1 MNKIEEGIAAIDTAV
16 ETVKS
21 GYLPLSGGTITGDI
35 TIIGTNGQ
43 YGLKIVNGDIYFLT
57 DGGSTILN
65 IIGGITSE
73 KGTSAYHAM
82 SQKGVAD
89 NYIAKTDISNVK
101 GADATKVPSLQCL
114 NDEYVPKSGGIING
128 TIGITGDIEILGN
141 DTLKLSTDGSI
152 TFPERASRLTGIADD
167 KGTSSTL
174 AVSQKCLNDNYIAK
188 SELPSNL
195 LKYQIITSTSQIG
208 TDTNTAYLI
217 LE

>member
-65 IIGGITSE
+65 IISGITSE
-73 KGTSAYHAM
+73 KGASAYHAM

-89 NYIAKTDISNVK
+89 NYV
-101 GADATKVPSLQCL
+101 
-114 NDEYVPKSGGIING
+114 
-128 TIGITGDIEILGN
+128 
-141 DTLKLSTDGSI
+141 
-152 TFPERASRLTGIADD
+152 
-167 KGTSSTL
+167 
-174 AVSQKCLNDNYIAK
+174 AK
-188 SELPSNL
+188 SDLPSNL

>member
-35 TIIGTNGQ
+35 TIMGTNSS
-43 YGLKIVNGDIYFLT
+43 YGLKIADGDIYFLT
-57 DGGSTILN
+57 NGGSSISY
-65 IIGGITSE
+65 IIKGIVSE

-89 NYIAKTDISNVK
+89 NYV
-101 GADATKVPSLQCL
+101 
-114 NDEYVPKSGGIING
+114 
-128 TIGITGDIEILGN
+128 
-141 DTLKLSTDGSI
+141 
-152 TFPERASRLTGIADD
+152 
-167 KGTSSTL
+167 
-174 AVSQKCLNDNYIAK
+174 AK
-188 SELPSNL
+188 SDLPSNL
-195 LKYQIITSTSQIG
+195 LKYQIITSISQIG

>member
-43 YGLKIVNGDIYFLT
+43 YGLKIVNGDIYFLS

-73 KGTSAYHAM
+73 KGISARHAM

-89 NYIAKTDISNVK
+89 NYV
-101 GADATKVPSLQCL
+101 
-114 NDEYVPKSGGIING
+114 
-128 TIGITGDIEILGN
+128 
-141 DTLKLSTDGSI
+141 
-152 TFPERASRLTGIADD
+152 
-167 KGTSSTL
+167 
-174 AVSQKCLNDNYIAK
+174 AK
-188 SELPSNL
+188 SDLPSNL

>member
-65 IIGGITSE
+65 IISGITSE
-73 KGTSAYHAM
+73 KGMSAYHAM
-82 SQKGVAD
+82 SQKGVA
-89 NYIAKTDISNVK
+89 
-101 GADATKVPSLQCL
+101 
-114 NDEYVPKSGGIING
+114 
-128 TIGITGDIEILGN
+128 
-141 DTLKLSTDGSI
+141 
-152 TFPERASRLTGIADD
+152 
-167 KGTSSTL
+167 
-174 AVSQKCLNDNYIAK
+174 DNYIAK

-208 TDTNTAYLI
+208 TDANTAYLI

>member
-21 GYLPLSGGTITGDI
+21 GYLPLSGGTITGDV

-57 DGGSTILN
+57 DGGSTILD

-89 NYIAKTDISNVK
+89 NYV
-101 GADATKVPSLQCL
+101 
-114 NDEYVPKSGGIING
+114 
-128 TIGITGDIEILGN
+128 
-141 DTLKLSTDGSI
+141 
-152 TFPERASRLTGIADD
+152 
-167 KGTSSTL
+167 
-174 AVSQKCLNDNYIAK
+174 AK
-188 SELPSNL
+188 SDLPSNL